1 MNRQNE
7 SMNRAEL
14 LNRAIEAVRADG
26 PDSEAVAASAARISE
41 RLGLDLRAESAVEQ
55 IRSCEDVRHLLPAYR
70 EGSLPEARAL
80 LVKAHLS
87 DCGGCLRYFRQGSKG
102 ATVDWSA
109 PAATRKPRAARSSR
123 PALGWALA
131 FSFALAVCSF
141 FIYRTWWQVPPGVR
155 AEVASIDGSAYLILN
170 GNDRKL
176 NAGDALHEGDRV
188 RTTGASRAV
197 IRLADGSTVEVN
209 ERTALEVG
217 ARGHDMTVSLDGGDV
232 IVQAA
237 KRTSGHLY
245 VKTPD
250 CRVAVTGTV
259 FTVNAGLKGS
269 RVAVLQGAVQVTHSG
284 IHSMLK
290 PGDQITTSDN
300 LAPEPLEEQVSW
312 SPDRQ
317 KYIGILAQLAL
328 LEHKISQIP
337 FPGPR
342 YSSDLL
348 PRMPQDT
355 LLYISIPNLGEF
367 LTQANKIFHDQLS
380 QSQEL
385 EQWWQ
390 KGHNNTQELDS
401 VVEKIHD
408 ISTYLGDEA
417 VVVAVKETSHPGF
430 AVLADVQK
438 SGLAD
443 LLKQQATAEGAADKF
458 IVLDEQALASLTPGA
473 DTHSVYALVRPSEV
487 VFSNDVALLKQLNG
501 QLDGGATGFA
511 GSDFGKQIAAA
522 YDRGAG
528 IILAADL
535 HEMMAN
541 AQAHPAVYSGK
552 HGMAGPSGMHV
563 VAAKSGIE
571 DLRYLIAEHRE
582 INGAP
587 QNHLNLQFSGARQ
600 RIASWLA
607 APAPIGSLDFVSTN
621 AAIAVAGLTKDPKA
635 IADDLIAMTANG
647 AGNSGFDEANSKLG
661 INVREDLIANLGG
674 DFLVSLDGP
683 VLPTPSWK
691 AVIEVNNSNQLEFA
705 LEHLVQAI
713 NSQQNDVQDRKGG
726 AHKVAIDPS
735 DASGQRFYAVRDVT
749 SGTVVANYTFSDG
762 YMIIAP
768 TRALLMD
775 ALKTHESGTSLGRS
789 ASFRALL
796 PKDENENYSAV
807 AYQNLS
813 PVLSPLLQQFSGES
827 ADALRKLA
835 ADARPTA
842 ICAFGKESRIEV
854 ASDSRLFGFD
864 FLTLGALLDRN
875 KPGHDIVRQ

>member
-1 MNRQNE
+1 MNRKDV
-7 SMNRAEL
+7 L
-14 LNRAIEAVRADG
+14 LNDAIDAVRAEG
-26 PDSEAVAASAARISE
+26 PGPEAIATSAGRISQ
-41 RLGLDLRAESAVEQ
+41 RLGIEMRTESAVEQ
-55 IRSCEDVRHLLPAYR
+55 IRSCDDVRQLLDAYR
-70 EGSLPEARAL
+70 QGTLSEGREL
-80 LVKAHLS
+80 LVKAHLG
-87 DCGGCLRYFRQGSKG
+87 DCGACLRYFREGSKA
-102 ATVDWSA
+102 ATVDWST
-109 PAATRKPRAARSSR
+109 PKVSRKPKGQRSAQQWAQR
-123 PALGWALA
+123 PAMGWALA
-131 FSFALAVCSF
+131 FSFALAVCTF
-141 FIYRTWWQVPPGVR
+141 FVYRTYWAVPPGVR
-155 AEVASIDGSAYLILN
+155 AEVAAIDGSAYLISD
-170 GNDRKL
+170 GRDRKL
-176 NAGDALHEGDRV
+176 NAGDALNEGDRI
-188 RTTGASRAV
+188 RTSGASRAV
-197 IRLADGSTVEVN
+197 IRLSDGSTVDVN

-217 ARGHDMTVSLDGGDV
+217 ARGRDMTVSLDGGNV

-245 VKTPD
+245 VRTPD

-259 FTVNAGLKGS
+259 FTVNAGIKGS
-269 RVAVLQGAVQVTHSG
+269 RVAVLQGAVQVMHSG

-300 LAPEPLEEQVSW
+300 LVPEPLEEQISW

-337 FPGPR
+337 LPGPR
-342 YSSDLL
+342 YASDLL

-355 LLYISIPNLGEF
+355 LLYVSIPNLGDF

-380 QSQEL
+380 QSPEL
-385 EQWWQ
+385 QQWWSRG
-390 KGHNNTQELDS
+390 KNNQAELDK

-417 VVVAVKETSHPGF
+417 VVVGVKETSHPGF

-438 SGLAD
+438 GGLAD
-443 LLKQQATAEGAADKF
+443 LLKQQAVDEGASGKLVVVDQQGLA
-458 IVLDEQALASLTPGA
+458 ALSATG
-473 DTHSVYALVRPSEV
+473 DTHAAYALVRQSEV
-487 VFSNDVALLKQLNG
+487 VFSNDVALLKALNA
-501 QLDGGATGFA
+501 QLDGGASGFA
-511 GSDFGKQIAAA
+511 ASDFGKQIAAA

-535 HEMMAN
+535 HQMMAN
-541 AQAHPAVYSGK
+541 MPAHAAIHSGN
-552 HGMAGPSGMHV
+552 HAAMA
-563 VAAKSGIE
+563 ANSGIE

-587 QNHLNLQFSGARQ
+587 QNHLNLQFSGTRE
-600 RIASWLA
+600 RVASWLG
-607 APAPIGSLDFVSTN
+607 APAPMGSLDFVSTN

-635 IADDLIAMTANG
+635 IADDIISMTTSA
-647 AGNSGFDEANSKLG
+647 AGQSGFDEANSKLG
-661 INVREDLIANLGG
+661 INVREDLIANLNG
-674 DFLVSLDGP
+674 DFLAALDGP

-691 AVIEVNNSNQLEFA
+691 AVIGVNNSTQLQYA

-713 NSQQNDVQDRKGG
+713 NSQVQDPKT
-726 AHKVAIDPS
+726 HKVAIDPS
-735 DASGQRFYAVRDVT
+735 DANGQRFYAVRDVT
-749 SGTVVANYTFSDG
+749 SGTEVANYTYSGG

-768 TRALLMD
+768 TRALLME
-775 ALKTHESGTSLGRS
+775 ALQTHANGNSLGRS
-789 ASFRALL
+789 ASFRSLL

-835 ADARPTA
+835 ADARPTV
-842 ICAFGKESRIEV
+842 ICAYGQESRIEV

-864 FLTLGALLDRN
+864 FLTLGALLHGN
-875 KPGHDIVRQ
+875 KTGHNIVRQ